1 MTGAITSNSNIT
13 LTGSGKYIG
22 DGSSL
27 SNVGVDGIVSTAN
40 ATAITI
46 DSNEKVAMT
55 GDLQIGTD
63 NVAGNNTAQAL
74 HHELR
79 VIGGTDGGVLSIANG
94 YKAYQTGSGDPLGG
108 LYFTDV
114 TGGSWAAIK
123 AKGDGQGG
131 GSVGSPLNSNDYPGR
146 LEFYTTPDG
155 SGTLTERL
163 RITSAG
169 NVGIGTA
176 SPDQALDVAGEIRTS
191 NGILFGTDTASANR
205 MDDYEEGIWT
215 PGFMLG
221 SPTYTTTYSRGGV
234 YCKIGNMVHVLA
246 EIYMGAISFGDGSQ
260 LMRIGPLPYATNP
273 SIGTSFGLAHASC
286 IRVHNWYTE
295 GSTYNNAGIGYAT
308 MLGMYP
314 KIITGTNYIEV
325 HISVGNNHGGSAFK
339 NAAFHNGSAMSLGI
353 TYRSA

>member
-63 NVAGNNTAQAL
+63 DVAGNNSGGTAL

-94 YKAYQTGSGDPLGG
+94 YRSYQTGSGDPLGG
-108 LYFTDV
+108 LYFTDI

-163 RITSAG
+163 RITSG
-169 NVGIGTA
+169 GDVGIGTSTPVA
-176 SPDQALDVAGEIRTS
+176 KLQVAGGLLGYNIAFAG
-191 NGILFGTDTASANR
+191 NPPTAQEKL
-205 MDDYEEGIWT
+205 DFYEEGNFT
-215 PGFMLG
+215 PTPASG
-221 SPTYTTTYSRGGV
+221 SINAYYGRSGTYVR
-234 YCKIGNMVHVLA
+234 IGRLVHVTL
-246 EIYMGAISFGDGSQ
+246 EIYVSGWSGAASGSDFEITGLPFGAAGF
-260 LMRIGPLPYATNP
+260 GN
-273 SIGTSFGLAHASC
+273 SFGLAVGSNFRFSNMNQSDVSDVGDFGAYLPNTGSSVK
-286 IRVHNWYTE
+286 ISISSE
-295 GSTYNNAGIGYAT
+295 GNPGGTANLKNSAWPSNAWGFA
-308 MLGMYP
+308 LGFSYWCQ
-314 KIITGTNYIEV
+314 
-325 HISVGNNHGGSAFK
+325 
-339 NAAFHNGSAMSLGI
+339 NA
-353 TYRSA
+353 